1 MILIGFNSDL
11 LTKIQQKYP
20 DNILIVNK
28 DDFLQDNK
36 KMNYPVNLLEYIKT
50 NMNLYDVIYI
60 LYSEDIIAFL
70 RAIKIEFNFIYFDTD
85 TVSTAIMHSDEN
97 KFILNDKFSLN
108 EFFSQFSWYSFESI
122 NDKPTENLTIKDAHH
137 MKTLKDLIDDDSD
150 LTDLDVIDLKK
161 LQNKL
166 KMGVLLQAKS
176 MLSRVL
182 KLTDIL
188 DKLYDELLNRIEDN
202 ITTTDTASLM
212 YTTEYISKALSD
224 TNQFIVSLVNNEKI
238 QNFFIIDNSTVINT
252 GNDTYDIDKRERI
265 RKAAEIIL
273 NNYDNLV
280 ENNLDKVIDPNSVIE
295 ADKETQ
301 E

>member
-212 YTTEYISKALSD
+212 YTTEYISKALND